1 MGFEG
6 INVEQVVRPIVM
18 DAVASQFH
26 GDPGQVSPEM
36 PLNDIESLDLQEL
49 LIAIEEECDA
59 IPEVEKRQLR
69 VIIADEEAQRAKSVS
84 DLITITVAS
93 VERMLAQ
100 ESGGTKT

>member
-18 DAVASQFH
+18 DAVASHFP
-26 GDPGQVSPEM
+26 GDPGRVSPEM

-49 LIAIEEECDA
+49 LMDIEEGCDA
-59 IPEVEKRQLR
+59 IPVVEKRQLC

-84 DLITITVAS
+84 DLITITIAS
-93 VERMLAQ
+93 VERVLAQ
-100 ESGGTKT
+100 ESGGTEA